1 MWLTM
6 LAAALVMVLSGAAQ
20 AQTQTPEQI
29 VRGIYGGVGG
39 DGARSTIDRLRD
51 PRNRARHFA
60 PNLVRLLN
68 ANDREECIDFGLH
81 INGQDFDEAEIART
95 LRFETRMEGERA
107 TVETRFRNFRV
118 ANHIRF
124 DFVRA
129 GDGWQI
135 SDISSLA
142 SDARWRLSTLRCG
155 TNVPGMPTASPSAGE
170 PSRALAALRRPGRH
184 CFANRSTEL
193 SLTVN
198 RDGAAQLVI
207 DHVASNPQAHLC
219 HLDERAE
226 PTSEGWRVTSQGDG
240 GLCRLDL
247 LVATS
252 GRMTLRDENNGCKA
266 NHCGFAAYL
275 GDISFDLARHR
286 RPCKSR

>member
-1 MWLTM
+1 MGFGKLV
-6 LAAALVMVLSGAAQ
+6 LAFLVALALPVL
-20 AQTQTPEQI
+20 AQTPTPEQI
-29 VRGIYGGVGG
+29 VRGIYAGG
-39 DGARSTIDRLRD
+39 GARSTIDQLRD
-51 PRNRARHFA
+51 PRNRAWHFA

-95 LRFETRMEGERA
+95 LRFETRMDGDRA
-107 TVETRFRNFRV
+107 VVDARFRNFRI

-124 DFVRA
+124 DFVRV

-135 SDISSLA
+135 ADIASLA

-155 TNVPGMPTASPSAGE
+155 NGVPGSLTASPAAGE

-184 CFANRSTEL
+184 CFANRSSEL
-193 SLTVN
+193 SLTVD
-198 RDGAAQLVI
+198 RDGAAQVAI

-219 HLDERAE
+219 HLEAPAQ
-226 PTSEGWRVTSQGDG
+226 PTAEGWRVTSQGDA

-247 LVATS
+247 VVAPS
-252 GRMTLRDENNGCKA
+252 GRMTLRDERNGCKN
-266 NHCGFAAYL
+266 NHCGHAAYL
-275 GDISFDLARHR
+275 ADVSFNLARDR
-286 RPCKSR
+286 RQCR